1 MSSFKQYFQAVLD
14 RAELEARDD
23 RSSTIE
29 PQHVLLAIAAQDGT
43 EPQQVLRDA
52 GLDHETLK
60 AALHREYERSLGA
73 AGVALNEFDL
83 RSTPD
88 EERRPQL
95 GASFKLAIERMA
107 AGHGKRK
114 PQPGHLLFGVLQ
126 AEVGTVPRALALA
139 GVDRAALIERVR
151 SRL

>member
-14 RAELEARDD
+14 QAEVEARED
-23 RSSTIE
+23 RSATIE

-43 EPQQVLRDA
+43 EPQQALRDA

-60 AALHREYERSLGA
+60 AALRREYEHSLGA
-73 AGVALNEFDL
+73 AGVSLDDFDL

-88 EERRPQL
+88 NERRPQL
-95 GASFKLAIERMA
+95 GASFKLTVERMA
-107 AGHGKRK
+107 GAHGKQK
-114 PQPGHLLFGVLQ
+114 PKPGHLLFGVLQ

-139 GVDRAALIERVR
+139 GVDRAELVERVR
-151 SRL
+151 STL